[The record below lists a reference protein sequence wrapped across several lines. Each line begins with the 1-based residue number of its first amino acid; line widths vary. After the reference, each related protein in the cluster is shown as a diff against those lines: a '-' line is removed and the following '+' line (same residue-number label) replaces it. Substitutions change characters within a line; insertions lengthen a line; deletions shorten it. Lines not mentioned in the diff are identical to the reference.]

1 MYQLWTFRPI
11 LDTMKLDVINGNSWI
26 NRSWINVVNEHSS
39 IKMIMHF
46 NKRNPQVVNSKL
58 VVIVQE
64 QIIGHCWDWMQ
75 SSTKALNGNTVLLF
89 PGEYILLETSSE
101 ESADSGCEADN
112 LPAEEQAEG
121 VPFSLDKALGFAR
134 YDSNDFDEVSRRF
147 FFLSSYLVGLTF
159 RSERTKERHQPWRLT
174 RWSQTV
180 QDGVVYL
187 FINQLKSIAVFDYLL
202 HSPRLGLFEHILAL
216 ISPREY
222 FFKKNCV

>member
-1 MYQLWTFRPI
+1 
-11 LDTMKLDVINGNSWI
+11 
-26 NRSWINVVNEHSS
+26 
-39 IKMIMHF
+39 
-46 NKRNPQVVNSKL
+46 
-58 VVIVQE
+58 
-64 QIIGHCWDWMQ
+64 MQ

-159 RSERTKERHQPWRLT
+159 RSERTKERHQP
-174 RWSQTV
+174 
-180 QDGVVYL
+180 
-187 FINQLKSIAVFDYLL
+187 
-202 HSPRLGLFEHILAL
+202 
-216 ISPREY
+216 
-222 FFKKNCV
+222 